1 VSCINLGDQ
10 DRFVPAESLSEIF
23 SLGRVSVAHN
33 LRRFFLLK
41 CETVLDLMK
50 KFLVLQNLPVAVF
63 FSIT

>member
-1 VSCINLGDQ
+1 LGYQ

-33 LRRFFLLK
+33 VRRFFLLK
-41 CETVLDLMK
+41 YETVLDLMK
-50 KFLVLQNLPVAVF
+50 QFPVLQNLPDAVF